1 MNKENEIKK
10 ENIKVNN
17 KINDKVKIIISKN
30 NEENNIQN
38 DENNNYLN
46 NKNEDNFKNKNKNNL
61 VWNSSPFNKK
71 INTYENLFN
80 KKSTDKYI
88 TIRDKLISENKN
100 GIFLPDLKNI
110 NNSNNNFKNFES
122 LNIKKPFSNSKKMNL
137 RSISTDK
144 AKFQQNININSM
156 TNDTSAFTNS
166 SKKYYSP
173 IGIGNQNYTEDLSK
187 FRMGLLS
194 AGSSSNNNIIIPM
207 IPMRR
212 PVSNFNFGGGQLW
225 NFENTTKN
233 INNKNSIDKAVA
245 FDEEKNKN
253 INNNLKKEE
262 EEIIFNSE
270 FNKQELN
277 INTNNSKKNYNIYN
291 KGKPNNSRNKSFKS
305 QDMKKQYEPFPM
317 KNDINNIYIGMD
329 KMISKLHKIKIEKG
343 MMNSGILNSLNKK
356 FNSDYQNQIEQFK
369 KSHLPMMFNNL
380 NTKTSKTISISNN
393 FDKKNATRSH
403 SLNNK
408 NNLY

>member
-46 NKNEDNFKNKNKNNL
+46 NKNEENNKNKNKNNL

-88 TIRDKLISENKN
+88 TIRDKLISDNKN

>member
-46 NKNEDNFKNKNKNNL
+46 NKNEENFKNKNKNNL

-88 TIRDKLISENKN
+88 TIRDKLISDNKN

>member
-61 VWNSSPFNKK
+61 VWNSSLFNKK

>member
-1 MNKENEIKK
+1 M
-10 ENIKVNN
+10 
-17 KINDKVKIIISKN
+17 
-30 NEENNIQN
+30 
-38 DENNNYLN
+38 
-46 NKNEDNFKNKNKNNL
+46 
-61 VWNSSPFNKK
+61 
-71 INTYENLFN
+71 
-80 KKSTDKYI
+80 
-88 TIRDKLISENKN
+88 
-100 GIFLPDLKNI
+100 PDLKNI

-122 LNIKKPFSNSKKMNL
+122 LNIKKPFSNSKRMNL

-144 AKFQQNININSM
+144 AKFQQNININSI

-225 NFENTTKN
+225 NFENTNKN
-233 INNKNSIDKAVA
+233 INNKNSIDKAII

-270 FNKQELN
+270 FNKQDLN
-277 INTNNSKKNYNIYN
+277 INNNNSKKNYNIYN
-291 KGKPNNSRNKSFKS
+291 KGKSTNSRNKSFKS
-305 QDMKKQYEPFPM
+305 QDMKKQYEPFPIN
-317 KNDINNIYIGMD
+317 NDINNIYIGMD

-356 FNSDYQNQIEQFK
+356 LNSDYQNQIEQFK

-380 NTKTSKTISISNN
+380 NSKTSKTINLSNN
-393 FDKKNATRSH
+393 FDKKNSTRSH

>member
-61 VWNSSPFNKK
+61 VWNSSLFNKK

-88 TIRDKLISENKN
+88 TIRDKLISDNKN

>member
-1 MNKENEIKK
+1 MNKEKEKKK

-88 TIRDKLISENKN
+88 TIRDKLISDNKN

>member
-46 NKNEDNFKNKNKNNL
+46 NKNEENNKNKNKNNL